1 MPDGWIAE
9 EEIKPWI
16 DQWRAVDK
24 NALNPDLIKR

>member
-16 DQWRAVDK
+16 DLWRAVDK